1 MQQSISGK
9 LFMDK
14 ESFLEQYKVF
24 ILKAKQDISLVHE
37 VMGNNNVAPEIMLF
51 HIQQS
56 VEKLIKALFSFH
68 SVRFPKSHDLDQLV
82 DLALEHGIAL
92 PPFIN
97 KLTELSPYA
106 VEGRYAI
113 IHDDLHDI
121 ADMLSESE
129 RFLAYVCATVDSQE
143 TK

>member
-1 MQQSISGK
+1 MLPLITGE
-9 LFMDK
+9 LFMDNGP
-14 ESFLEQYKVF
+14 FLEQYKIF
-24 ILKAKQDISLVHE
+24 ILKARQDISLVHE

-51 HIQQS
+51 HIQQC

-68 SVRFPKSHDLDQLV
+68 SVRFPKTHDLDELV
-82 DLALEHGIAL
+82 ELAQEHGIAL
-92 PPFIN
+92 PPFME

-121 ADMLSESE
+121 AEMLAESE
-129 RFLAYVCATVDSQE
+129 RFLAHVCATVNVP
-143 TK
+143 K

>member
-1 MQQSISGK
+1 
-9 LFMDK
+9 MDK
-14 ESFLEQYKVF
+14 VPFLKQYEIF

-37 VMGNNNVAPEIMLF
+37 VIENNNVAPEIMLF
-51 HIQQS
+51 HIQQC

-68 SVRFPKSHDLDQLV
+68 SVRFSKTHDLDELV
-82 DLALEHGIAL
+82 ELALDHGIAL
-92 PPFIN
+92 PSFME

-121 ADMLSESE
+121 SDMLVKSEQ
-129 RFLAYVCATVDSQE
+129 FLEYVCSIVNTSVQ
-143 TK
+143 K

>member
-1 MQQSISGK
+1 MGK
-9 LFMDK
+9 GDFI
-14 ESFLEQYKVF
+14 EQHNVF

-37 VMGNNNVAPEIMLF
+37 VIGNNNVAPEIMLF
-51 HIQQS
+51 HIQQC
-56 VEKLIKALFSFH
+56 VEKLIKALFSFN
-68 SVRFPKSHDLDQLV
+68 SVRFPKTHDLDELV
-82 DLALEHGIAL
+82 ELAQEHGITL
-92 PPFIN
+92 PPFME

-129 RFLAYVCATVDSQE
+129 RFLAHVCAIVNNPGR
-143 TK
+143 K

>member
-1 MQQSISGK
+1 
-9 LFMDK
+9 MDK
-14 ESFLEQYKVF
+14 MPFLKQYEIF

-51 HIQQS
+51 HIQQC

-68 SVRFPKSHDLDQLV
+68 SIRFSKTHDLDELV
-82 DLALEHGIAL
+82 ELALEHGIAL
-92 PPFIN
+92 PPFMDT
-97 KLTELSPYA
+97 LTELSPYA

-121 ADMLSESE
+121 ADMLAKSEL
-129 RFLAYVCATVDSQE
+129 FLAQVCEAVSMQVQ
-143 TK
+143 K

>member
-1 MQQSISGK
+1 
-9 LFMDK
+9 
-14 ESFLEQYKVF
+14 
-24 ILKAKQDISLVHE
+24 
-37 VMGNNNVAPEIMLF
+37 MLF

-56 VEKLIKALFSFH
+56 VEKLIKALFSYH
-68 SVRFPKSHDLDQLV
+68 SVRFSKTHDLDELV

-92 PPFIN
+92 PPLME

-121 ADMLSESE
+121 ADMLAKSEQ
-129 RFLAYVCATVDSQE
+129 FLAHVCETVNRPTQ
-143 TK
+143 K

>member
-1 MQQSISGK
+1 
-9 LFMDK
+9 MDK
-14 ESFLEQYKVF
+14 GPFLEQYKVF

-56 VEKLIKALFSFH
+56 VEKLIKALFTFH
-68 SVRFPKSHDLDQLV
+68 SVRFPKTHDLDELV
-82 DLALEHGIAL
+82 ELALEHGIKL
-92 PPFIN
+92 PLFME

-113 IHDDLHDI
+113 LHDDLHDI
-121 ADMLSESE
+121 ADMLAQAEQ
-129 RFLAYVCATVDSQE
+129 FLDHVCATVDSPVQ
-143 TK
+143 K